1 MAHCGDTSP
10 ELEHFPSLGERAKS
24 ATRHVARGGRISPA
38 HSAHDALI
46 RSSLVKM
53 QTEKRAKKVRFYRNG
68 DRYFEGMVYAVS
80 VERYRTFEA
89 LMAELTQSP
98 IVDKTVLP
106 NGVRSI
112 FTLDGAHKLTSL
124 DELEEGECYVCASTN
139 FFRKIDYPRS
149 SNPNWHVSSRS
160 VLGRGNRVYEQD
172 AESDGSRDF
181 IRPKLVTV
189 IRNGTKPR
197 KAVRV
202 LLNKK
207 TAHSFEQVLND
218 ITQAINCG
226 VIKKI
231 YTLDGQPVR
240 GSQNRMLFSH
250 MTWSS
255 SLLTV

>member
-1 MAHCGDTSP
+1 MYISLSLFRMAHCGETSP

-24 ATRHVARGGRISPA
+24 ATRHVARGGRVSPA

-68 DRYFEGMVYAVS
+68 DLYFEGLVYAVS
-80 VERYRTFEA
+80 PERFRTFEA
-89 LMAELTQSP
+89 LMAELTLSP
-98 IVDKTVLP
+98 IVDKNVLP

-112 FTLDGAHKLTSL
+112 FTVDGARKLTSL
-124 DELEEGECYVCASTN
+124 DELEEGESYVCASTN

-149 SNPNWHVSSRS
+149 TNPNWHVCSHPSGISEFERGSRAH
-160 VLGRGNRVYEQD
+160 GQD
-172 AESDGSRDF
+172 PDASRDF
-181 IRPKLVTV
+181 VRPKLVTV

-231 YTLDGQPVR
+231 YTLDGQPVCC
-240 GSQNRMLFSH
+240 
-250 MTWSS
+250 
-255 SLLTV
+255 

>member
-1 MAHCGDTSP
+1 MANCGDTSP
-10 ELEHFPSLGERAKS
+10 ELEHFPSLGERARS
-24 ATRHVARGGRISPA
+24 ATRHVARSGRISPA

-68 DRYFEGMVYAVS
+68 DLYFEGMVYAVS
-80 VERYRTFEA
+80 VDRYRTLEA

-98 IVDKTVLP
+98 IADKKVLP
-106 NGVRSI
+106 KGVRSI
-112 FTLDGAHKLTSL
+112 FTLDGTCKLTSL
-124 DELEEGECYVCASTN
+124 EELEEGESYVCASTN

-149 SNPNWHVSSRS
+149 TNPNWHVSCRS
-160 VLGRGNRVYEQD
+160 VPELGRAGRGYEQD
-172 AESDGSRDF
+172 TESDGSRDF

-231 YTLDGQPVR
+231 YTLDGQPV
-240 GSQNRMLFSH
+240 SCN
-250 MTWSS
+250 
-255 SLLTV
+255 VY